1 MIVGACVPARDEV
14 HTSFAF
20 DFAKMVGRD
29 SRHRCSKEGNG
40 LKLYTM
46 AGTLIFDQR
55 EKLVD
60 AALAEGCDAVL
71 FIDSD
76 MRFPSDTIDIL
87 LSRDV
92 PIVGVNAVTR
102 RKPTLP
108 TALNLHVEK
117 NDEGKIIRHAW
128 HKIDSM
134 GKEGIE
140 PVTAVGFGVVMIR
153 REVFEKVPKPWF
165 DVGWGAKGIIG
176 EDVHFC
182 IKALDAGIQTYVDH
196 SLSKHIGHI
205 GTYEYRWEDVEE
217 GAIEAR
223 NKGK

>member
-1 MIVGACVPARDEV
+1 MGITVGVCVPARDEV
-14 HTSFAF
+14 HTGFAF

-29 SRHRCSKEGNG
+29 SKFRCGTSEHG

-55 EKLVD
+55 EKLVE
-60 AALAEGCDAVL
+60 AALADGCDVIL

-108 TALNLHVEK
+108 TALNLEVEK
-117 NDEGKIIRHAW
+117 DENGKIINHAW
-128 HKIDSM
+128 HKIDSKD
-134 GKEGIE
+134 KEGYIS
-140 PVTAVGFGVVMIR
+140 AS
-153 REVFEKVPKPWF
+153 KP
-165 DVGWGAKGIIG
+165 
-176 EDVHFC
+176 
-182 IKALDAGIQTYVDH
+182 
-196 SLSKHIGHI
+196 
-205 GTYEYRWEDVEE
+205 
-217 GAIEAR
+217 
-223 NKGK
+223 